1 LSLHN
6 YLYRIRLK
14 IRIQFLRQ
22 VWLNIKRDR
31 AKALF
36 GIGGITVSII
46 LLTAIGMV
54 NNTMSYNYMG
64 LITSTT
70 GSSDVMISR
79 TMKTD
84 LTFDPFFDEAIIDD
98 ELQDIEG
105 VEEFFPRIMMLV
117 KVSSDKTDSNGTLQI
132 YGINFIEEAN
142 NGHMGN
148 LNLVNQ
154 NGTETGGIYTGEPG
168 MGECVI
174 LWTVAELL
182 NVSLGDLIHLDY
194 QQYSLDVEVV
204 AICKQDL
211 KFTDFENA
219 LIIIN
224 LQQAQLF
231 LQREGEINLI
241 MGTFENPQ
249 SIYDVSDIDLTKR
262 KIRVIGT
269 RIQQRLDPNIYS
281 VSMPKLQELSTQQF
295 MLIGMTIIFWF
306 ITGISMLITAIL
318 INSIL
323 STSTEERVR
332 EYGILRV
339 VGGKKTFPVKMV
351 VFEGVL
357 IGVVGAI
364 LGIIIGIIFTPPIV
378 DYLFIAMNFPIQNM
392 EYVIQPST
400 IILAF
405 SIGSIVSLVVS
416 LLPAFKTAKIDIIKS
431 ITPFHKKEQ
440 GWEVKKEGSMNVR
453 SFLIGSSL
461 ATIGMLV
468 FILLP
473 SVFITG
479 DFMLI
484 AGLFI
489 GLIAAILLGMVFASV
504 GIIPFIQS
512 LLIGAITPLIKKYA
526 NIIKISLKRNRRRNT
541 STIVMFA
548 ISFSFIF
555 FITSVTE
562 MESKNM
568 SLNLKFQY
576 GSDLVLINQGLES
589 DVDAVTLDMVQ
600 ELKSIQGIDQTALIL
615 YNMFDITAVMSVIF
629 DFGDTGPS
637 FDEESINE
645 AFLNIFEFYSAQA
658 ETKFQV
664 KAADIANFDE
674 REVGFIGIEEDYYS
688 LMDKDLMI
696 WSSPESGFNY
706 SFSQIFDYNNTC
718 IIANSLASVL
728 GISEIGEFIRL
739 TFINPQIKDDQGN
752 IIDPG
757 NVTLFRVVGIS
768 GGMPGFTNFKSTE
781 ATAAGGGIM
790 VSLDNY
796 MRLMNVEDPGDP
808 NMIVDKVFIK
818 LLDDSEENIETT
830 KEEIQNL
837 SSDKDFFLDDAI
849 SKINFM
855 QDMFERQS
863 SLMEIILWFAIVI
876 AIFGLIS
883 TMYAIISER
892 KFEIGILR
900 SLGMKAKD
908 VRNLF
913 LIESFII
920 MLSSGTMGTIIGTYC
935 AYLMETNLGLMT
947 EMPIVF
953 AIPVDVLVRVFTLS
967 ITFGVLGMYLVLI
980 KLSKQSVMDIFR
992 QTF

>member
-1 LSLHN
+1 M
-6 YLYRIRLK
+6 
-14 IRIQFLRQ
+14 
-22 VWLNIKRDR
+22 
-31 AKALF
+31 
-36 GIGGITVSII
+36 
-46 LLTAIGMV
+46 GM
-54 NNTMSYNYMG
+54 
-64 LITSTT
+64 ITSTT
-70 GSSDVMISR
+70 GSSDVIISR

-84 LTFDPFFDEAIIDD
+84 LTFDPFFDETIIDD
-98 ELQDIEG
+98 ELQDIDG
-105 VEEFFPRIMMLV
+105 VEELFPRIMMLV
-117 KVSSDKTDSNGTLQI
+117 KTSSDKTDSNGTLQI
-132 YGINFIEEAN
+132 YGIDFIKEAN

-154 NGTETGGIYTGEPG
+154 NGTETGEIYTSEPG
-168 MGECVI
+168 MGECTI

-204 AICKQDL
+204 AVCKQDL
-211 KFTDFENA
+211 KFTEFENA

-224 LQQAQLF
+224 LQQAQSF
-231 LQREGEINLI
+231 LGNEGEINLI
-241 MGTFENPQ
+241 MGTLENPQ

-269 RIQQRLDPNIYS
+269 RIQQKLDPNIYS
-281 VSMPKLQELSTQQF
+281 VSMPKLEELSAQQF

-306 ITGISMLITAIL
+306 ITIISMFITAIL

-323 STSTEERVR
+323 STSTEERIR

-339 VGGKKTFPVKMV
+339 VGGKKSFPVKMV
-351 VFEGVL
+351 VFEGIL
-357 IGVVGAI
+357 IGVVGTT

-378 DYLFIAMNFPIQNM
+378 DNLFVALNFPIQNM
-392 EYVIQPST
+392 EYVIQPQT

-431 ITPFHKKEQ
+431 ITPFHKKEE

-453 SFLIGSSL
+453 SFLIGTSL

-489 GLIAAILLGMVFASV
+489 GLIIAILLGMVFASV

-568 SLNLKFQY
+568 SLNLRFQY

-589 DVDAVTLDMVQ
+589 NVDAVTLDMIQ
-600 ELKSIQGIDQTALIL
+600 ELKSIQGIDQTALVM

-629 DFGDTGPS
+629 DFGDGGPS

-645 AFLNIFEFYSAQA
+645 AFLNIFEFYATQA

-664 KAADIANFDE
+664 KAADIANFNDM
-674 REVGFIGIEEDYYS
+674 EVGFIGIEEEYYD
-688 LMDKDLMI
+688 LMDRELMI
-696 WSSPESGFNY
+696 WSSPESGFNH
-706 SFSQIFDYNNTC
+706 SFSQIFEYNNTC

-728 GISEIGEFIRL
+728 GISEVGEYIRL
-739 TFINPQIKDDQGN
+739 TFSNPQIAN
-752 IIDPG
+752 DPG
-757 NVTLFRVVGIS
+757 NITLFRVVGIS
-768 GGMPGFTNFKSTE
+768 GGMPGFTNFKSSE
-781 ATAAGGGIM
+781 ARAEGGGIM

-796 MRLMNVEDPGDP
+796 MRLMNVEDPGGP

-818 LLDDSEENIETT
+818 LLDE
-830 KEEIQNL
+830 
-837 SSDKDFFLDDAI
+837 
-849 SKINFM
+849 
-855 QDMFERQS
+855 QS
-863 SLMEIILWFAIVI
+863 SLMEIVLWFAIVI
-876 AIFGLIS
+876 AIFGLVS

-920 MLSSGTMGTIIGTYC
+920 MLSSGTMGTLIGTYC
-935 AYLMETNLGLMT
+935 AYLMETNLGLIT

-953 AIPVDVLVRVFTLS
+953 AIPVEVLIRVFTLS
-967 ITFGVLGMYLVLI
+967 ITFGILGMYLVLV
-980 KLSKQSVMDIFR
+980 KLSRQSVMDIFR

>member
-1 LSLHN
+1 MQN
-6 YLYRIRLK
+6 YLYRIRTK
-14 IRIQFLRQ
+14 IRLQSIKHT
-22 VWLNIKRDR
+22 WLNIKKDR

-36 GIGGITVSII
+36 GIGGITISII

-54 NNTMSYNYMG
+54 NNTMSFNYMG
-64 LITSTT
+64 MITSTI
-70 GSSDVMISR
+70 GSSDIIISR

-84 LTFDPFFDEAIIDD
+84 LTFDPFFEETIIDE
-98 ELQDIEG
+98 ELQDIDG
-105 VEEFFPRIMMLV
+105 VEELFPRIMMLV

-132 YGINFIEEAN
+132 YGIDFIKEAN

-154 NGTETGGIYTGEPG
+154 NGTETGGIYTKEPG

-174 LWTVAELL
+174 LWTIAELL

-194 QQYSLDVEVV
+194 QQYNLNVEVV
-204 AICKQDL
+204 AVCKQDL
-211 KFTDFENA
+211 KFTEFENA

-241 MGTFENPQ
+241 MGTIENPQ
-249 SIYDVSDIDLTKR
+249 SIYDVSNIDLTKR
-262 KIRVIGT
+262 KLRTIGT

-281 VSMPKLQELSTQQF
+281 VSMPKLQELSAQQF

-339 VGGKKTFPVKMV
+339 VGGKKSFPVKMV

-357 IGVVGAI
+357 IGVVGAT
-364 LGIIIGIIFTPPIV
+364 LGIIIGIIFTPPV
-378 DYLFIAMNFPIQNM
+378 VNSLFIVMDFPIQNM
-392 EYVIQPST
+392 EYVIQPQT

-440 GWEVKKEGSMNVR
+440 GWEVKKEGSVNIKN
-453 SFLIGSSL
+453 FLIGSSL

-479 DFMLI
+479 NMMLI

-489 GLIAAILLGMVFASV
+489 GLIAAILLGLVFTSV

-568 SLNLKFQY
+568 ALNLSFQY
-576 GSDLVLINQGLES
+576 GSDLVLINQGFES
-589 DVDAVTLDMVQ
+589 DVDAITLDIIQ
-600 ELKSIQGIDQTALIL
+600 ELKHIQGIDQTALVM
-615 YNMFDITAVMSVIF
+615 YNMFDITAFMSVIF
-629 DFGDTGPS
+629 DFDDSAPS
-637 FDEESINE
+637 FDEEAISE
-645 AFLNIFEFYSAQA
+645 AFLNIIEFYAAQA
-658 ETKFQV
+658 VTKFQV

-674 REVGFIGIEEDYYS
+674 KEVGFIGIEEDYYR

-696 WSSPESGFNY
+696 WSSPESGFTY
-706 SFSQIFDYNNTC
+706 SFTQIFDYNNTC

-728 GISEIGEFIRL
+728 GISEVGEYIRL
-739 TFINPQIKDDQGN
+739 TFFNPQIPN
-752 IIDPG
+752 DPG
-757 NVTLFRVVGIS
+757 NITLFRVVGIS
-768 GGMPGFTNFKSTE
+768 GGMPGFTNFKSSE
-781 ATAAGGGIM
+781 IMAEGGGIM

-796 MRLMNVEDPGDP
+796 MRLMNVKDPGGP

-818 LLDDSEENIETT
+818 LLDDSEENIEAT

-837 SSDKDFFLDDAI
+837 SSDKEFVLDDAI

-920 MLSSGTMGTIIGTYC
+920 MLSSGTMGTLIGTYC
-935 AYLMETNLGLMT
+935 AYLMETNLGLIT

-953 AIPVDVLVRVFTLS
+953 SIPMDVLIRVFTLS
-967 ITFGVLGMYLVLI
+967 IAFGVLGMYLVLI
-980 KLSKQSVMDIFR
+980 KLSRQSVMDIFR